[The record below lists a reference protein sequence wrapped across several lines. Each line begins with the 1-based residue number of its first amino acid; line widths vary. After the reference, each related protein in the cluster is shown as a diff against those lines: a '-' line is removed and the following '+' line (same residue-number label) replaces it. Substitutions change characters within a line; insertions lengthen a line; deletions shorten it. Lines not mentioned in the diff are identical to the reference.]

1 MPKLYNTMQNVGRAK
16 YLANGTSAHNDGSP
30 FYDVCIFKNK
40 IKRDLFIKE
49 LEAEGYKYK

>member
-16 YLANGTSAHNDGSP
+16 YLVNFS
-30 FYDVCIFKNK
+30 
-40 IKRDLFIKE
+40 RDLFIKE